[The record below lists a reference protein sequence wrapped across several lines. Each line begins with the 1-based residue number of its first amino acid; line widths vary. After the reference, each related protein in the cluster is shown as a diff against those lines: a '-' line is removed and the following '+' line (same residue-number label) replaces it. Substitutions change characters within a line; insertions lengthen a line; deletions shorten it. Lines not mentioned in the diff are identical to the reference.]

1 MAAVLA
7 ESTQMQISMQGEVD
21 AKARNKDLKKTK
33 MCIHHQRGMCGLGTT
48 CPFAHALS
56 EIREA
61 PNLTKTQ
68 LCANFMK
75 GCCRYDNCTYAHGE
89 AELVNPPSYKKKMCH
104 WYKMGNC
111 RNGTKCGFVHSLSE
125 VFPEGPSIIQALQKP
140 RNVAPPP
147 GLKAAGSE
155 YDYEASTNVPSSTSL
170 AETDNTTMSTA
181 SKGSMP
187 DENLYRMVAGRGS
200 APLQHQ
206 VVSMGLAIA
215 DLQAKLSQVEGK
227 MAETQVAPV
236 LAQMQQ
242 TSNQL
247 VAQCKDMDAHMRKN
261 QQPAPTVKTAA
272 PWKNARPRERSA
284 PPLKDRSDAPPA
296 RKVATATKPSAS
308 KASGNT
314 AVAKKQQFLEQY
326 GVRAALGVLVLAL
339 MAVVELTL
347 NK

>member
-1 MAAVLA
+1 MAAALA

-33 MCIHHQRGMCGLGTT
+33 MCIHHQRGMCGLGTN

-68 LCANFMK
+68 LCTNFMK

-104 WYKMGNC
+104 WYKMGSC
-111 RNGTKCGFVHSLSE
+111 RNGAKCGFVHSLSE
-125 VFPEGPSIIQALQKP
+125 IFPEGSSSIMPQKP
-140 RNVAPPP
+140 RNVGPPP

-170 AETDNTTMSTA
+170 AETDATTMSTA

-187 DENLYRMVAGRGS
+187 DENLYRMMAGRGS

-227 MAETQVAPV
+227 MAKTQVAPV
-236 LAQMQQ
+236 VAQMQQ

-247 VAQCKDMDAHMRKN
+247 VAQCKDMDAHIRKN
-261 QQPAPTVKTAA
+261 HQQPAPTVKTA
-272 PWKNARPRERSA
+272 PSLKNARPRERSA

-296 RKVATATKPSAS
+296 RKAVALTKPSAF
-308 KASGNT
+308 KPSGNA

>member
-1 MAAVLA
+1 MATVLA
-7 ESTQMQISMQGEVD
+7 ESTQMQTSMQGEVD

-247 VAQCKDMDAHMRKN
+247 VAQCKDMDAHMRKS

-296 RKVATATKPSAS
+296 RKVVAAPKPSAS
-308 KASGNT
+308 KASGNS
-314 AVAKKQQFLEQY
+314 AVAKKQHFLEQY